1 MRAVRNRNSENLKFF
16 FSRLDNAHAG
26 IYNITIASC
35 RMTKDMISKV
45 RRFREDA
52 PQAESAFNVR
62 FEITALPTAGASGAI
77 QPDQ

>member
-1 MRAVRNRNSENLKFF
+1 
-16 FSRLDNAHAG
+16 
-26 IYNITIASC
+26 
-35 RMTKDMISKV
+35 MTKDMISKV

-52 PQAESAFNVR
+52 PQAESVFNVR